1 MKTSIYKKFVK
12 LVMVEKKASE
22 QKMTLKI
29 NVKNRNR
36 MVIGSITTGSY

>member
-22 QKMTLKI
+22 QK
-29 NVKNRNR
+29 NDSRNQCKNIE
-36 MVIGSITTGSY
+36 IGW